1 MGKIPPLAIC
11 GIALV
16 LVIGISLGAQFKM
29 IKPAQAQLNELQDQL
44 ATEQAKADEMAA
56 TKQRLADVQTRW
68 EAAQAQLA
76 KLRKERGIQCS
87 FAHPLPALFAS
98 LWPELRINLPRVIEE
113 WVEEQGVVITS
124 GASLAAPPS
133 TPPQPTGDF
142 MQVGNITLQIEGS
155 LTDIERFYRAL
166 PTFPRVATI
175 GGLSLAGEGDKITAT
190 VPMTIYLLVEVP
202 PEAAA
207 AVAAP
212 GEPGMEP
219 PPEAGGE
226 MPGGPGGGME
236 EEPM

>member
-29 IKPAQAQLNELQDQL
+29 VKPAQAQLDELQAQL
-44 ATEQAKADEMAA
+44 ATEQAKADELA
-56 TKQRLADVQTRW
+56 TTEQRLADVQIQW

-113 WVEEQGVVITS
+113 WIEEQGVVITS

-133 TPPQPTGDF
+133 TPPKPTGDF
-142 MQVGNITLQIEGS
+142 MQVGNITLQIQGS

-175 GGLSLAGEGDKITAT
+175 GGLSLAGEGDRITAA
-190 VPMTIYLLVEVP
+190 VPMTIYLLVELP

-207 AVAAP
+207 AVAVEARDETM
-212 GEPGMEP
+212 EPGMEP
-219 PPEAGGE
+219 SGE
-226 MPGGPGGGME
+226 PGLELE
-236 EEPM
+236 EEEL

>member
-16 LVIGISLGAQFKM
+16 LVIGISLGAQCKM
-29 IKPAQAQLNELQDQL
+29 VQPAQAQLDELQAQL
-44 ATEQAKADEMAA
+44 ATEQAKADELA
-56 TKQRLADVQTRW
+56 TTEQRLADVQIQW
-68 EAAQAQLA
+68 DAAQAQLA

-113 WVEEQGVVITS
+113 WIEEQGVVITS

-133 TPPQPTGDF
+133 TPPKPTGDF
-142 MQVGNITLQIEGS
+142 MQVGNITLQIQGS

-175 GGLSLAGEGDKITAT
+175 GGLSLAGEGDRITAA
-190 VPMTIYLLVEVP
+190 VPMTIYLLVELP

-207 AVAAP
+207 AVAVEARDETM
-212 GEPGMEP
+212 EPGMEP
-219 PPEAGGE
+219 SGE
-226 MPGGPGGGME
+226 PGLELE
-236 EEPM
+236 EEEL